1 MAGYLWNSFKI
12 AFAMYSRIPMP
23 RAEWEKKNTSF
34 VMCFFPLIGGV
45 IGLVTWSV
53 FLLKEWL
60 PGKGIVFDDFFFTVL
75 LVLIPII
82 ITGGIHMDGFM
93 DTQDALASWQP
104 KERRLEILKD
114 SHAGAFAV
122 LSCGVFLQIYA
133 GVYSA
138 LTKDSVKVV
147 ALSFLLSRT
156 LSGLSVL
163 LFPQARKE
171 GEGLAASFSANAE
184 KKTGK
189 IVLGVYLI
197 VLCAVI
203 ITVGGYIGFFSL
215 AAAALIYVYY
225 YRMSINKFGGLTGD
239 LAGYFLQICELSM
252 AAAAVAADVIGKGLG
267 I

>member
-23 RAEWEKKNTSF
+23 KTEWEKKNTSF

-45 IGLVTWSV
+45 IGLVTWLV
-53 FLLKEWL
+53 FSLKEWL
-60 PGKGIVFDDFFFTVL
+60 CGRGVESGSFFFTVF
-75 LVLIPII
+75 LVLIPIMV
-82 ITGGIHMDGFM
+82 TGGIHMDGFM
-93 DTQDALASWQP
+93 DTKDALASWQS
-104 KERRLEILKD
+104 KEKRLEILKD

-122 LSCGVFLQIYA
+122 LSCGVYLLAYT

-138 LTKDSVKVV
+138 LTEDSVKVV
-147 ALSFLLSRT
+147 AFSFLLSRT

-163 LFPQARKE
+163 CFPQARKE
-171 GEGLAASFSANAE
+171 GEGIAASFSANAE

-197 VLCAVI
+197 ILCAVI
-203 ITVGGYIGFFSL
+203 AAAGGYTGFFSL
-215 AAAALIYVYY
+215 AAAAIIYIYY
-225 YRMSINKFGGLTGD
+225 YRMSINKFGGITGD
-239 LAGYFLQICELSM
+239 LAGYFLQVCELSM
-252 AAAAVAADVIGKGLG
+252 AAAAVAADVIGKGLS